1 MDLLDMGQTLGR
13 GAYGKVFK
21 GRLKLGSDLRVE
33 VSTKSIHENWQ
44 ADERRTYLWLLAI
57 G

>member
-33 VSTKSIHENWQ
+33 VSTKSYMKS
-44 ADERRTYLWLLAI
+44 RRKKNLSMARTNPK
-57 G
+57 

>member
-21 GRLKLGSDLRVE
+21 GRLKLGPALRVE
-33 VSTKSIHENWQ
+33 VSTKSFKKNGKPAKEELIN
-44 ADERRTYLWLLAI
+44 
-57 G
+57 GC

>member
-21 GRLKLGSDLRVE
+21 GRLKLGPDLRVE
-33 VSTKSIHENWQ
+33 ASRKTYMKNGKPTKEELICGCC
-44 ADERRTYLWLLAI
+44 D
-57 G
+57 

>member
-21 GRLKLGSDLRVE
+21 GRLKLGSNLRVE
-33 VSTKSIHENWQ
+33 VSTKS
-44 ADERRTYLWLLAI
+44 YMKI
-57 G
+57 GKPTKEELIYGY